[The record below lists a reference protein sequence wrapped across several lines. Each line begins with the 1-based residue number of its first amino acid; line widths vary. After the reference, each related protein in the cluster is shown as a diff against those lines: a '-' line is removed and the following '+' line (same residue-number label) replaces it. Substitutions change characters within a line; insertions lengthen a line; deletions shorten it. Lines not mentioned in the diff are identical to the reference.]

1 MSLFM
6 QLAKIRGM
14 VSSLEKDK
22 KGHTNSYVP
31 LPNILEMIN
40 PILAEMEVA
49 CLIHTP
55 CYKMENDIRV
65 YNFQVILAHETE
77 KETLEFWIPEA
88 VVPSG
93 KKGKDGEQLDD
104 SEINSR
110 GKAKAIQNS
119 GATLTYSQRY
129 IYHVIFGIPLDEEDP
144 DGGDSTGNVLE
155 SDLDWWFKTVPSHEK
170 AKQFTGKMLA
180 LQFKMFLKGQSNKLT
195 YEKMGIV

>member
-22 KGHTNSYVP
+22 KGYTNSYVP
-31 LPNILEMIN
+31 LPSILEMMN
-40 PILAEMEVA
+40 PILAETEVA
-49 CLIHTP
+49 CLISTP
-55 CYKMENDIRV
+55 DYKIENDVKI
-65 YNFQVILAHETE
+65 YNFQVILACGTE
-77 KETLEFWIPEA
+77 KETLGFWIPEA
-88 VVPSG
+88 IVPAG

-104 SEINSR
+104 AEIGSR
-110 GKAKAIQNS
+110 GKTKAIQNA
-119 GATLTYSQRY
+119 GATLTYGQRY

-144 DGGDSTGNVLE
+144 DGGDSTSNILE